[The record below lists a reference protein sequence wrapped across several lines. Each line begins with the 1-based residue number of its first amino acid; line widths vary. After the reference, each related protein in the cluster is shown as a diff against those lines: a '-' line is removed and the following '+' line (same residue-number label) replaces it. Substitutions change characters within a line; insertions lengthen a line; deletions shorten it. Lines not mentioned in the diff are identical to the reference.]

1 MLLAPLAPNGAFKI
15 YLYARDVDM
24 RKSFDG
30 LMAIVQNEFQR
41 DLRHGDLFLFLNR
54 RRDRIKALRWETDG
68 LTIWMKRLECGTY
81 ERPVR
86 PSADG
91 AHLEMDATDLALLL
105 AGVEFQSARRRRRYS
120 WRGATSE
127 PASKPTSESANHSAT
142 PTSAVA
148 APTIAAPAAAH
159 PTTRK

>member
-68 LTIWMKRLECGTY
+68 LTICMKRLEGGSFQ
-81 ERPVR
+81 RPR
-86 PSADG
+86 SASG
-91 AHLEMDATDLALLL
+91 ADHVEMDATDLAILL
-105 AGVEFQSARRRRRYS
+105 AGIELASVKRRTRY
-120 WRGATSE
+120 RFE
-127 PASKPTSESANHSAT
+127 PARPTLASSSPAPSR
-142 PTSAVA
+142 TSS
-148 APTIAAPAAAH
+148 
-159 PTTRK
+159 

>member
-91 AHLEMDATDLALLL
+91 AHLEIDATDLALLL
-105 AGVEFQSARRRRRYS
+105 AGVEFQSARRRRRYV

-127 PASKPTSESANHSAT
+127 STNSSANHSAT